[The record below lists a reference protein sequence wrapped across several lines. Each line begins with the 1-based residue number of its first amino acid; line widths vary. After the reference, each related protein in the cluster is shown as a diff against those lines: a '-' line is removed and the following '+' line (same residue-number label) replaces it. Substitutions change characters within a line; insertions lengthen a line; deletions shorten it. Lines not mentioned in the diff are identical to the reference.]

1 MKLKSSNLLIRTTIS
16 IALFF
21 LVGFLGRQ
29 AVCVAA
35 GPETAGGEHQVEAV
49 VINVDK
55 WAVYVP
61 NQVFYFDSNMDK
73 RKMESLKRAANQ
85 LRNRRA
91 LITFYST
98 EDAGKNQRAVLS
110 AITRAEENRNEE
122 RPVRTAVEPPEG
134 SQGQVGSS
142 PPEEKS
148 APGQTAV
155 APPVENRNVEKPART
170 TVGPP
175 DGSQPQVTY
184 GPSGENS
191 PPDQTGGSPS
201 QLSDAQVAA
210 FVEALRLSAPHTGIP
225 NDGLYSDWKVKAGN
239 ILRWSKRYA
248 GREIS
253 PEEFQANPQVARGIL
268 MIVMGRVLH
277 EQYAISRDE
286 SVAVRRAASW
296 WMTGDPGR
304 YDTAPTSSYT
314 AKVLGSYMRIR

>member
-1 MKLKSSNLLIRTTIS
+1 MKLKPSKSLIRTTIS

-21 LVGFLGRQ
+21 LVGLLGRQ

-35 GPETAGGEHQVEAV
+35 GPESAGAERQVEAV

-73 RKMESLKRAANQ
+73 KKMETLKRAANQ

-110 AITRAEENRNEE
+110 DIARAAENRNVE
-122 RPVRTAVEPPEG
+122 RPVQTAVEPPKG
-134 SQGQVGSS
+134 SQRQVVSS

-148 APGQTAV
+148 APDQTDI
-155 APPVENRNVEKPART
+155 APPVENQNVEKPVRT

-175 DGSQPQVTY
+175 NGSQPQVAY
-184 GPSGENS
+184 S
-191 PPDQTGGSPS
+191 PPGEKFPPNQTDGSQS
-201 QLSDAQVAA
+201 RLSDAQVAA

-253 PEEFQANPQVARGIL
+253 PEEFQANPQEARGIL
-268 MIVMGRVLH
+268 IIVMGKVLH
-277 EQYAISRDE
+277 EQYAVSREE

-296 WMTGDPGR
+296 WMTGDPGK
-304 YDTAPTSSYT
+304 YDTAPTSFYT
-314 AKVLGSYMRIR
+314 SKVLGFYMRTR